1 MALFEHVNWL
11 AIGACVVAAMAL
23 GFVWYGPLFGKAWMA
38 LMGWGDKSPE
48 ELKAMQAAAMP
59 AYGVMAVGAAVMA
72 LVLHAVLHATAAT
85 TMGAAAT
92 VAALLWLGFVATATL
107 AQAMFS
113 HENKQLWALN
123 QGYVLVQMVVF
134 AVILTLLAA

>member
-11 AIGACVVAAMAL
+11 AILACVIAAMAL
-23 GFVWYGPLFGKAWMA
+23 GFVWYGPLFGKQWMA
-38 LMGWGDKSPE
+38 LMGWGDKTPE

-72 LVLHAVLHATAAT
+72 VVLHAVLHATEADSL
-85 TMGAAAT
+85 GAAAV
-92 VAALLWLGFVATATL
+92 VAALLWLGFVATSTL
-107 AQAMFS
+107 ASAMFS
-113 HENKQLWALN
+113 HENTRLWALN

-134 AVILTLLAA
+134 AAILSVMAA